1 MDIRAQL
8 AKFTAPFMKN
18 DSTTT
23 FLNFVLAA
31 LVILG
36 VVFALLTIWRTRDL
50 RRVQIQVQAQMQ
62 RSQITTARAQSLL
75 NETITFNTTAR
86 SAELAQIIQS
96 AQNPPPPAA
105 K

>member
-1 MDIRAQL
+1 
-8 AKFTAPFMKN
+8 MKN

-36 VVFALLTIWRTRDL
+36 VLFALMSIWRIRDL
-50 RRVQIQVQAQMQ
+50 RALQTQVQGQMQ
-62 RSQITTARAQSLL
+62 KSQVASMRAQSLL
-75 NETITFNTTAR
+75 QDTITFNATAKNP
-86 SAELAQIIQS
+86 ELAQIIQA
-96 AQNPPPPAA
+96 AQTPSPAA